1 MDRDLDNYIT
11 GHYGEDQFRG
21 EEECEEFTEEDCD
34 CSDRSWY
41 GEEHDSACPLAGQL
55 RPSIAPPE
63 GED

>member
-21 EEECEEFTEEDCD
+21 DVTEEDCD
-34 CSDRSWY
+34 CADRSWY
-41 GEEHDSACPLAGQL
+41 GEEHDSACPLAGQP